1 MVSDFGKLDFLL
13 CEMGY
18 TPTLAHLTHLTH
30 LTPLTSLTPSTSS
43 EEQL

>member
-1 MVSDFGKLDFLL
+1 MVSHFGKLGFLL

-18 TPTLAHLTHLTH
+18 TPTLAHLTHLT
-30 LTPLTSLTPSTSS
+30 PSTSS